1 VCPHLNVPC
10 CHGRLHLYKGTD
22 TPLSPSDSMARTR
35 TKKNSLPPPARLL
48 GNELGKHPAQLPPQ
62 LLAPQKITGPRML
75 LVSWNAVS
83 LAPNRAAS
91 TLIAPRK
98 DGADPLQIF
107 LPRPKDGWIRL
118 SDHRN
123 ALETIHLHPKMQ
135 LNRYLRKSRAK
146 HAQWSSFGWGTVIN
160 VGAKETLLVCRAN
173 VDKSRLRRWNEYV
186 H

>member
-1 VCPHLNVPC
+1 
-10 CHGRLHLYKGTD
+10 
-22 TPLSPSDSMARTR
+22 MARTR

-160 VGAKETLLVCRAN
+160 VGAKETLLMWKPSNIFEYPEICA
-173 VDKSRLRRWNEYV
+173 LRIRREREREKKESSLALLCIDDATRCESSS
-186 H
+186 